1 MRTHAWNRIVL
12 AVFLS
17 FLLLPASALANDWK
31 PYDSAAFQKALAS
44 GETVFVSIRSE
55 W

>member
-1 MRTHAWNRIVL
+1 MRTHAWHRIVFT
-12 AVFLS
+12 VFLTV
-17 FLLLPASALANDWK
+17 LILPAAALANDWK

>member
-1 MRTHAWNRIVL
+1 MRTYALRQVVL
-12 AVFLS
+12 SVFFALI
-17 FLLLPASALANDWK
+17 LYPAAALANDWK
-31 PYDSAAFQKALAS
+31 PYDSAAFEKALAS